1 MQHPHTQLAE
11 TLRNR
16 AEEVHRLSVVSGFD
30 GFVDELIEIV
40 DERRDMDTYSRV
52 STIPRFAEL
61 VGEAAGRSSL
71 REMIVKSV
79 DAGGCA
85 VNLGDGIAAFGV
97 PLDLF
102 ATLGEPPHAA
112 FRDIAAKARTCASFG
127 IEPGHT
133 LAMEFEDGKYML
145 SYMDQLSD
153 FSPDFLR
160 DYLQRD
166 DRLISAC
173 RKADLVAIT
182 NWTLYPRMT
191 DCWIHLQRE
200 VFAGCKQS
208 PWFFID
214 LVDPRSRSRGDIEA
228 MLNVLPAFE
237 THGRCIFGGNLNE
250 GNVLCDVLG
259 LPPVHAEGEA
269 VADLC
274 ARVREALDLSEV
286 AIHCVR
292 GAAAASRNERAWVD
306 GPYAAKPLKSTGA
319 GDRFNAGY
327 CVGRLLDL
335 PLEDRLRLGNATSGF
350 FVRNA
355 RSGSLAEIAFLLEDW
370 AAGTLS

>member
-1 MQHPHTQLAE
+1 MPTPHTRLAE

-16 AEEVHRLSVVSGFD
+16 SREIEQMAVVSGFD

-40 DERRDMDTYSRV
+40 DERHDMDTYSRV
-52 STIPRFAEL
+52 TTIPRFAEL
-61 VGEAAGRSSL
+61 IGAAAGRSSL

-85 VNLGDGIAAFGV
+85 VNLGDGIASFGV
-97 PLDLF
+97 QLDLF
-102 ATLGEPPHAA
+102 ATLGDPPHAA
-112 FRDIAAKARTCASFG
+112 FRDIAAKARSRVSFG

-133 LAMEFEDGKYML
+133 LALEFEDGKYML

-153 FSPDFLR
+153 FSPEFLQTFLEN
-160 DYLQRD
+160 DP
-166 DRLISAC
+166 RLLKAC
-173 RKADLVAIT
+173 RAADLIAIT

-200 VFAGCKQS
+200 VFSKCGHS

-214 LVDPRSRSRGDIEA
+214 LVDPRSRSREDIDA
-228 MLNVLPAFE
+228 MLKVLPKFE
-237 THGRCIFGGNLNE
+237 THGRCVFGGNLNE
-250 GNVLCDVLG
+250 GNVLSDLLG
-259 LPPVHAEGEA
+259 LPQVHEEGDA

-274 ARVREALDLSEV
+274 ARVREALGLSEV
-286 AIHCVR
+286 AIHCIH
-292 GAAAASRNERAWVD
+292 GAAAATRDSRAWVD
-306 GPYAAKPLKSTGA
+306 GPYAAKPRKSTGA

-335 PLEDRLRLGNATSGF
+335 PVEERLRLGNATSGF